1 MKKRKARIV
10 VDLQPEVATTI
21 SAIANE
27 EAQSLYVKQ
36 PYSDILKHLRSQ
48 WVFNNSPSRPMPGVT
63 EGSPSRKDWD
73 VILYPLFFL
82 VICVKLRFFILIFII
97 GYYLVE
103 ISSIG

>member
-1 MKKRKARIV
+1 M
-10 VDLQPEVATTI
+10 DPEPEVATAI

-48 WVFNNSPSRPMPGVT
+48 WVVNNSPSRPMPGVT

-73 VILYPLFFL
+73 VSLYPLFFL
-82 VICVKLRFFILIFII
+82 VICVKLRFFILIFFI

-103 ISSIG
+103 ISLIG